1 MKFFL
6 TLFTIVCCSLSI
18 FAQEDTMGQKESEL
32 LHGPCSVK
40 RSGSKRSDD
49 RFYIDMKGRNVTIYM
64 EAASRI
70 FSGTLKE
77 DNTLDAFRDFGRERD
92 HIVCTFTENKVTGR
106 VESWDVFD
114 PDDKDRWEFEAVR
127 DSSLEAEQFWQKYLK
142 KWFDL
147 LARFNPDTWWDA
159 TPERQEDKK
168 LFEML
173 REKNCA
179 EFDIRGTIV
188 NPQGEPIPGVVIG
201 ISCRAWGLLDPA
213 GLYVKRQYITTDEN
227 GKFESLG
234 LIAETLSIIYA
245 GKKYEHINWGPVG
258 KEAILKAV
266 AEPIVITLTPAKPK
280 TDYQ

>member
-1 MKFFL
+1 MKFSL
-6 TLFTIVCCSLSI
+6 TLFTMVGCVLSI
-18 FAQEDTMGQKESEL
+18 FAQEDTMAQHESEL

-64 EAASRI
+64 DAASLI

-114 PDDKDRWEFEAVR
+114 PDYKDRWEFEAVR
-127 DSSLEAEQFWQKYLK
+127 DSSLEAEQFWRKYLK

-168 LFEML
+168 LYEML
-173 REKNCA
+173 REKECV
-179 EFDIRGTIV
+179 EFNVRGIVV

-213 GLYVKRQYITTDEN
+213 GLYVRDQYITTDTD
-227 GKFESLG
+227 GKFECKG
-234 LIAETLSIIYA
+234 LFAESFLLYYD
-245 GKKYEHINWGPVG
+245 GRKYKRCFRSYRP